1 MKNYE
6 TYNDSL
12 LSPHNPNGDGYTE
25 ESEPEEINYDN
36 PNPNI
41 ETEYEQYLAQ
51 QKQPDLTTMLF
62 KQILTSF

>member
-36 PNPNI
+36 LDPQEEEP
-41 ETEYEQYLAQ
+41 ET
-51 QKQPDLTTMLF
+51 DLTVMLF

>member
-12 LSPHNPNGDGYTE
+12 LSPHNPNGEGYTE
-25 ESEPEEINYDN
+25 ESELEETDYDN
-36 PNPNI
+36 PDPP
-41 ETEYEQYLAQ
+41 EEEEKT
-51 QKQPDLTTMLF
+51 DLTTMLF

>member
-1 MKNYE
+1 MKYY

-25 ESEPEEINYDN
+25 ESEPEETDYDN
-36 PNPNI
+36 PDPP
-41 ETEYEQYLAQ
+41 EEEEKT
-51 QKQPDLTTMLF
+51 DLTTMLF

>member
-12 LSPHNPNGDGYTE
+12 LSPHNPNGEGYTE
-25 ESEPEEINYDN
+25 ESEPEKTDYDN
-36 PNPNI
+36 PDPQ
-41 ETEYEQYLAQ
+41 EEEEKT
-51 QKQPDLTTMLF
+51 DLTTMLF

>member
-36 PNPNI
+36 PDPQEEEP
-41 ETEYEQYLAQ
+41 ET
-51 QKQPDLTTMLF
+51 DLTTMLF

>member
-12 LSPHNPNGDGYTE
+12 LSPHNPNGEGYTE

-36 PNPNI
+36 SDPQ
-41 ETEYEQYLAQ
+41 EEEEKT
-51 QKQPDLTTMLF
+51 DLTTMLF
-62 KQILTSF
+62 KQLLTSF

>member
-12 LSPHNPNGDGYTE
+12 LSPHNPNGEGYTE

-36 PNPNI
+36 SDPQ
-41 ETEYEQYLAQ
+41 EEEEKT
-51 QKQPDLTTMLF
+51 DLTTMLF

>member
-25 ESEPEEINYDN
+25 ETEPEEINYDN
-36 PNPNI
+36 PDPQ
-41 ETEYEQYLAQ
+41 EEEEKT
-51 QKQPDLTTMLF
+51 DLTTMLF

>member
-12 LSPHNPNGDGYTE
+12 LSPHNPNGEGYTE
-25 ESEPEEINYDN
+25 ESELEETDYDN
-36 PNPNI
+36 PDPPEEDP
-41 ETEYEQYLAQ
+41 ET
-51 QKQPDLTTMLF
+51 DLTVMLF